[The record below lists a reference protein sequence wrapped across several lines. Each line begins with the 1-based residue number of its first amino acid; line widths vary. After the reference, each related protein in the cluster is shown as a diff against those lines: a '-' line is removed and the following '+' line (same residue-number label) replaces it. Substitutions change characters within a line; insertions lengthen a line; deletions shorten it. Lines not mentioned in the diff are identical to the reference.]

1 MFHTGIIG
9 PYPFYMWFCISQWD
23 GGEEGG
29 SNPVVRASVKR
40 KMDKQLR
47 FLLSKSLCA
56 SFIIFRTIL
65 GCELLEILAAL
76 V

>member
-1 MFHTGIIG
+1 MG

-29 SNPVVRASVKR
+29 SKSVVRASVKR

-47 FLLSKSLCA
+47 FLSSKSFCA
-56 SFIIFRTIL
+56 SFFIFPTIF
-65 GCELLEILAAL
+65 
-76 V
+76 